1 MIDVH
6 RNICDYR
13 DYGYGI
19 LLEYWILLWIGYPLW
34 LLRVGGS
41 GLDNHFQP
49 CLLSLSLSTLIMGH
63 QSVYLLHFV
72 MIIGCL
78 QGNSDISKTFNESL
92 NTINK
97 FIHIS

>member
-49 CLLSLSLSTLIMGH
+49 CLLSLSLYADNGSSIGVFIAFRYDYWMLT
-63 QSVYLLHFV
+63 SVIPIYRRRLTNH
-72 MIIGCL
+72 
-78 QGNSDISKTFNESL
+78 
-92 NTINK
+92 
-97 FIHIS
+97 